1 MRAWNSPC
9 PFSFMPRFSHLIFDL
24 DGTLVDTKAD
34 LAAATNHMLQELNL
48 PLLSVAQVEGFI
60 GLGARVL
67 IKRALGLERAALIS
81 QGFDIFMDYY
91 TLHLLDQTRL
101 YPGIEPLLDAALD
114 QEILL
119 SVLTNKPEQPTQAI
133 LSGLGIAEHFSAVI
147 GGDTL
152 QTRKPDPEGV
162 FALQK
167 MARRALAQTVLIGDS
182 GIDVETG
189 RAAGIATCGVTWGFG
204 RDGFEMHPPEF
215 LVDTPV
221 TLGELIL

>member
-1 MRAWNSPC
+1 
-9 PFSFMPRFSHLIFDL
+9 MPRFSHLIFDL

-34 LAAATNHMLQELNL
+34 LAAATNHMLQELDL
-48 PLLSVAQVEGFI
+48 PLLSVAQVEEFI

-81 QGFDIFMDYY
+81 HGFDIFMDYY
-91 TLHLLDQTRL
+91 TLHLLDQTKL
-101 YPGIEPLLDAALD
+101 YPGIEPLLSAALD

-119 SVLTNKPEQPTQAI
+119 SVLTNKPKQPTQAI

-147 GGDTL
+147 SGDTL

-167 MARRALAQTVLIGDS
+167 MARRSLAQTVLIGDS
-182 GIDVETG
+182 GIDVATG
-189 RAAGIATCGVTWGFG
+189 
-204 RDGFEMHPPEF
+204 
-215 LVDTPV
+215 
-221 TLGELIL
+221 